1 MTIQNGSSS
10 PLPVTSQEDGG
21 RCREL
26 PFCEMFFSSDNP
38 LIFLATDT
46 AMTTT
51 TARKVRD
58 FIASSL
64 IKLLY
69 FG

>member
-1 MTIQNGSSS
+1 
-10 PLPVTSQEDGG
+10 
-21 RCREL
+21 
-26 PFCEMFFSSDNP
+26 MFFSSDNP